1 MVDVEYLDTAQS
13 DVLIAEQAPR
23 CRGEVEELF
32 IDDKA
37 LPVPVT
43 QKRKMETLTLIH
55 MLNNNV
61 MQTCLNCTK
70 EKIHQRLHND
80 QELQS

>member
-1 MVDVEYLDTAQS
+1 MVDVEYLDTVQS

-23 CRGEVEELF
+23 CRGEVEDLF
-32 IDDKA
+32 IDEKA
-37 LPVPVT
+37 LPVSVRP
-43 QKRKMETLTLIH
+43 KGKMETLILMH
-55 MLNNNV
+55 MLNNYV

-70 EKIHQRLHND
+70 EKIHQKLHND